1 MTSRAVLLLPV
12 ALLALAAPS
21 VASTH
26 LVGTPGDDRLAGT
39 DTRDWIEARGGD
51 DRVAGLVGSDYLV
64 GGDGKDAVLG
74 GPGNDEMYGGRGG
87 DRLSGGPGRDSL
99 NGDQGRDVLRGGP
112 DDDFLAD
119 YDDGDLMLAGRGD
132 DHAAILSEDPGTK
145 ALTRLYLGPGDDVVT
160 VNDDQQPDL
169 VDCGPGHDVAEWVTT
184 LDPTDQYVGCE
195 VVQEYLG
202 P

>member
-1 MTSRAVLLLPV
+1 MTTRAVVLLPV
-12 ALLALAAPS
+12 VLLALAAPAA
-21 VASTH
+21 ASTH
-26 LVGTPGDDRLAGT
+26 VVGTAGDERLAGT
-39 DTRDWIEARGGD
+39 GSRDWIQAHGGD
-51 DRVAGLVGSDYLV
+51 DRVAGLAGSDLLD
-64 GGDGKDAVLG
+64 GGDGKDAVRG
-74 GPGNDEMYGGRGG
+74 GLGNDEMYGGRGA

-99 NGDQGRDVLRGGP
+99 NGDQGRDVLRGGA

-119 YDDGDLMLAGRGD
+119 YDDGDLMLGGAGNDR
-132 DHAAILSEDPGTK
+132 AAILSEDPGTK
-145 ALTRLYLGPGDDVVT
+145 ALTRLYLGPGEDAVL

-169 VDCGPGHDVAEWVTT
+169 IDCGPGQDVAEWVTT